1 MIKNLTLILFII
13 PSLSFGQCDSIKRKA
28 AEWVLQRNECRELLA
43 ISDSQ
48 IAKLEAMDSLN
59 QLALDKYEHAVDI
72 LGKALVQSEADKHKA
87 ESERDKFKQ
96 RARRRLWLLPVG
108 FVLGVIT
115 VLVV

>member
-1 MIKNLTLILFII
+1 MSQT
-13 PSLSFGQCDSIKRKA
+13 CDSIKRQA
-28 AEWVLQRNECRELLA
+28 VTWVLQRNECRELLA
-43 ISDSQ
+43 ISDLQ

-87 ESERDKFKQ
+87 EADRDKFKQ

-108 FVLGVIT
+108 FALGIIT
-115 VLVV
+115 VIII